1 MSDAELPIADA
12 HHHIWDLSL
21 KAHPWLRDNS
31 KLPFRYGDTSGICK
45 TYLPADYRRDS
56 RRFNVVKTVYVEA
69 EWDSSDPIGESRWVD
84 EMAARHGLPNA
95 MVAQA
100 RLDRD
105 DVADVLEQQAAFPLV
120 KSVRHK
126 PKSATPGRGRCRQ
139 EP

>member
-1 MSDAELPIADA
+1 MAPDELE
-12 HHHIWDLSL
+12 
-21 KAHPWLRDNS
+21 
-31 KLPFRYGDTSGICK
+31 LPFRYGDTSGIRK

-69 EWDSSDPIGESRWVD
+69 EWDSSDPIGELRWVH